1 MSTSNVNGTPASAIF
16 SAINAQNT
24 AGATST
30 APATSSAQD
39 LFLKLLTTQLQN
51 QDPTNPLDNAQ
62 MTSQLAQIS
71 TVDGITQ
78 LNTTLQGLVSN
89 ANASQ
94 SLQAAALV
102 GQSVMVPG
110 NGLSLPQAGV
120 ATGAIGGITLSGP
133 ADTVT
138 ATISDASGATVRT
151 LQLGAMPA
159 GNSAFSWD
167 GNTANGSPAA
177 AGAYTVS
184 FSATQGGA
192 AVTATAQQVGVV
204 SSVINS
210 SQGVS
215 LNVGSLGTF
224 QMSAVTQ
231 IF

>member
-1 MSTSNVNGTPASAIF
+1 MTTPAVNGTPASAVF
-16 SAINAQNT
+16 AAINTANT
-24 AGATST
+24 ASATST
-30 APATSSAQD
+30 TSTANSSDQ
-39 LFLKLLTTQLQN
+39 LFLKLLTTQLKN

-71 TVDGITQ
+71 TVDGITK
-78 LNTTLQGLVSN
+78 LNATLQTLLGN

-94 SLQAAALV
+94 SVQAAALV

-110 NGLSLPQAGV
+110 SGLTLPQAGM
-120 ATGAIGGITLSGP
+120 ATGAVGGVNLAGP

-138 ATISDASGATVRT
+138 ATIKDASGATVQM
-151 LQLGAMPA
+151 LQLGALPA
-159 GNSAFSWD
+159 GSSTFTWD
-167 GNTANGSPAA
+167 GNAANGSAA
-177 AGAYTVS
+177 PAGAYTVS
-184 FSATQGGA
+184 VAATQAGS

-204 SSVINS
+204 SSVMNS